1 MSWNERHIKK
11 NVFFSNSKKPSK
23 ICYAQAVCEKLIW
36 FFSPPEGS
44 SVIMNTEISRSEAF
58 EMLLLRHSSN
68 SLLPFKSSR
77 LTIGL
82 ASIFCCGQR
91 LRFVATPRI
100 LQAHFHAS
108 EAGRLSLRRTIH
120 LNTANYSPC
129 TVTLQMTAE
138 SPNSK
143 LAFYCLWI
151 IICSRASCIHGKC
164 GVSKQGIKT

>member
-1 MSWNERHIKK
+1 MSWNERHKK
-11 NVFFSNSKKPSK
+11 TKKFFFFKTTHAQMKL
-23 ICYAQAVCEKLIW
+23 CYAQAICEKLIW
-36 FFSPPEGS
+36 FFCPPEGS

-58 EMLLLRHSSN
+58 EMLLLRHFSN

-108 EAGRLSLRRTIH
+108 EAGSAFAAPSISIQPTIRLVPWPFKWPLSLPT
-120 LNTANYSPC
+120 
-129 TVTLQMTAE
+129 
-138 SPNSK
+138 PNW
-143 LAFYCLWI
+143 LFI
-151 IICSRASCIHGKC
+151 ASE
-164 GVSKQGIKT
+164 